1 MSITKKQQRII
12 DEYLVDLNAQKTGVR
27 VGFAPK
33 YARQTVYKNLQKPEV
48 KAELAKRMKA
58 SRMTADEVIKRL
70 EAMTMGD
77 APTKTIIV
85 DGKVV
90 KEEYDVITA
99 TDKMGKI
106 YALFVDKQIV
116 ENIGLEIID
125 DDEEDG

>member
-1 MSITKKQQRII
+1 MPITKKHQKFI
-12 DEYLVDLNAQKTGVR
+12 DEYFVDLNASAAYIRAGY
-27 VGFAPK
+27 AEAS
-33 YARQTVYKNLQKPEV
+33 ARQNAYNLLQNSTI
-48 KAELAKRMKA
+48 KAEVERRMKA

-125 DDEEDG
+125 DDQEG